1 MVSAGSLLTARACWR
16 FRVGAVDSPT
26 DLTLPDGNELR
37 DASELRDGRG
47 VGGLD
52 QRLQRLA
59 DGHPSSPRYPGNRPP
74 GGGGEPREVRPLSD
88 AEHAEHVA
96 EVRERLADAR
106 AAGLETD
113 AQFTLDRGQE
123 VWIDE
128 RDALHGAI
136 VEDLYAR
143 CSEVPC
149 EGKAILA
156 GGLPGAGKT
165 TVLREFADIDLSQ
178 YMMINPDVLKAEMAK
193 RGLIPE
199 VAGLSPME
207 ASDLVH
213 EEASHVA
220 KRLASRAESDC
231 RNVIWDFTM
240 SVTSTIADRIDSLRS
255 AGYARVEGVFVDI
268 PVEVSVHRADDRHRQ
283 GHDEY
288 RAGMGIGDRYIAEP
302 TIMKYADSS
311 WGSGNRKNFEE
322 LKPKLDGW
330 SRYDNSVDG
339 RAPVL
344 VESHAARL
352 MNRERS

>member
-1 MVSAGSLLTARACWR
+1 M
-16 FRVGAVDSPT
+16 GAVDSPP
-26 DLTLPDGNELR
+26 DLTLRDSGELR
-37 DASELRDGRG
+37 DRPIP
-47 VGGLD
+47 GGLD

-59 DGHPSSPRYPGNRPP
+59 DGHPSSPRYADNRPAD
-74 GGGGEPREVRPLSD
+74 GGGDRREVRPLTD

-96 EVRERLADAR
+96 EVRERLAEAH
-106 AAGLETD
+106 AAGLETHV
-113 AQFTLDRGQE
+113 QFTLDGGQE
-123 VWIDE
+123 VWSDE
-128 RDALHGAI
+128 RDALQGAI

-149 EGKAILA
+149 DGEAILA

-165 TVLREFADIDLSQ
+165 TVLREFADLDLSQ
-178 YMMINPDVLKAEMAK
+178 YVMINPDVIKAEMAK
-193 RGLIPE
+193 RGLIPD
-199 VAGLSPME
+199 VVGLSPME

-213 EEASHVA
+213 EEASQVA
-220 KRLASRAESDC
+220 KRLASRAESDG

-240 SVTSTIADRIDSLRS
+240 SETSTIADRIDSLRS
-255 AGYARVEGVFVDI
+255 AGYVRVDGVFVDI
-268 PVEVSVHRADDRHRQ
+268 PVEVSVQRAADRHRN

-288 RAGMGIGDRYIAEP
+288 RAGIGLGDRYIAEA
-302 TIMKYADSS
+302 TIMKHADSS

-330 SRYDNSVDG
+330 SRYDNSADG

-352 MNRERS
+352 TDRERN

>member
-1 MVSAGSLLTARACWR
+1 M
-16 FRVGAVDSPT
+16 GAVDSPT
-26 DLTLPDGNELR
+26 DLTLRDG
-37 DASELRDGRG
+37 SELRDGPAAG
-47 VGGLD
+47 ALD

-59 DGHPSSPRYPGNRPP
+59 DGHPSSPRYPDSHPSDGSDD
-74 GGGGEPREVRPLSD
+74 PREVRPLTD
-88 AEHAEHVA
+88 AEHAEHVT

-106 AAGLETD
+106 AAGLETHV
-113 AQFTLDRGQE
+113 QFTLDGGQE
-123 VWIDE
+123 VWTDE
-128 RDALHGAI
+128 RDAFHGAI
-136 VEDLYAR
+136 VDDLYAR

-149 EGKAILA
+149 DGEAILA

-178 YMMINPDVLKAEMAK
+178 YMMINPDVIKQEMAK
-193 RGLIPE
+193 RGLIPD
-199 VAGLSPME
+199 VTGLSPME

-213 EEASHVA
+213 EEASDVA
-220 KRLASRAESDC
+220 KRLASRAESDG

-240 SVTSTIADRIDSLRS
+240 SDTSTIADRIDSLRS
-255 AGYARVEGVFVDI
+255 AGYMRVDGVFVDI
-268 PVEVSVHRADDRHRQ
+268 PVEVSVQRADARHRN

-288 RAGMGIGDRYIAEP
+288 RAGIGLGERYVAED
-302 TIMKYADSS
+302 TIMKHADSS

-352 MNRERS
+352 MDRERS